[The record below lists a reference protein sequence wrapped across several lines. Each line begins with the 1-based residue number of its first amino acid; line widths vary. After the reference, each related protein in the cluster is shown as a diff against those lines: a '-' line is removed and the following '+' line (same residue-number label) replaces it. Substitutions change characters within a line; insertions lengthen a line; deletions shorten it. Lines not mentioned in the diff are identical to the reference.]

1 MCRELGNKMIAAES
15 MDGVACIAGAEG
27 TAERAAKLFG
37 AAWALRESLGHRQA
51 PRVSAL
57 RETHQANT
65 RSRVDEASWEAAW
78 DEGRTMAFAE
88 AIEYAL
94 SAEEPTSSVSEQ
106 ASADTRPTLTRREKE
121 VASLVL
127 RGLTNR
133 QIASELVVSEHT
145 VHHHV
150 TNILKKLDLRSRE
163 QVGSR
168 LGDR

>member
-1 MCRELGNKMIAAES
+1 MIAAES

-57 RETHQANT
+57 RETYQATT
-65 RSRVDEASWEAAW
+65 RSRLDEASWEAAW

-88 AIEYAL
+88 AVKYAL
-94 SAEEPTSSVSEQ
+94 SAVEPSSPVSEQ
-106 ASADTRPTLTRREKE
+106 APTGTRPTLTRREEE
-121 VASLVL
+121 VASLVV

-150 TNILKKLDLRSRE
+150 TNILKKLNLRSRE
-163 QVGSR
+163 QVRFPRGQQVIA
-168 LGDR
+168 